1 MQYKL
6 ITAFAALIA
15 LTSGRSIVVPL
26 SNATIGDSYAV
37 FQSFDNS
44 DCSGDT
50 TGRNSVIA
58 ATVNDCTSL
67 ENTSLQAMRSPGP
80 VIQFQIKTFTGFGC
94 QSKFALPE
102 SIASPVIQG
111 TYKINQCKTI
121 GDSSSKLI
129 GVSYHMKLK
138 Q

>member
-1 MQYKL
+1 MEYKL

-15 LTSGRSIVVPL
+15 FTSGRSIVVPL
-26 SNATIGDSYAV
+26 SNATVGDSYAV

-44 DCSGDT
+44 NCSGDT

-58 ATVNDCTSL
+58 ATVNSCTSL
-67 ENTSLQAMRSPGP
+67 ENTSLQVIRSPGP
-80 VIQFQIKTFTGFGC
+80 IVQFKVKTFIGFGC
-94 QSKFALPE
+94 QSKFAMPE
-102 SIASPVIQG
+102 SIALPVIQS
-111 TYKINQCKTI
+111 TYKVNQCKTI
-121 GDSSSKLI
+121 GNQSSKLI